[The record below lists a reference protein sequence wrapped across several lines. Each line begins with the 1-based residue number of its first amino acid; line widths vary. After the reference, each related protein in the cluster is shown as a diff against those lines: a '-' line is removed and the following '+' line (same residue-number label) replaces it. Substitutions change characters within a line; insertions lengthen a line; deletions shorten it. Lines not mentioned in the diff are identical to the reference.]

1 MRALLVIGLL
11 MYSPLHAQQAPRPS
25 LSWAALLP
33 AKSHAPLV
41 TVPDSVRRKVGYQH
55 WKGGAIGGVLGAL
68 GGLALALGSSDHCD
82 DCTSNPAPTGKVTL
96 VGAGIGGALGF
107 LAGLATPR
115 YRWVPATDE

>member
-11 MYSPLHAQQAPRPS
+11 MHSPLHAQQARAPS
-25 LSWAALLP
+25 LPATFVAAH
-33 AKSHAPLV
+33 SYAPLI
-41 TVPDSVRRKVGYQH
+41 TIPDSVRRKVGYQH
-55 WKGGAIGGVLGAL
+55 WKGGAIGGALGAL
-68 GGLALALGSSDHCD
+68 GGLALALGASDHCD